1 MKIEITRAGVFDQDG
16 NEIEVGTELDINGD
30 TVPAWLVNKGRVI
43 AEGKGKTAVTNTSG
57 AERQARLKEIAM
69 GLADGDFIASGAP
82 DVGKV
87 NELLNEGETA
97 FTAAERDQVWP
108 GIAADVAAD
117 RKAA

>member
-1 MKIEITRAGVFDQDG
+1 MKIEITQKGVYDAKGQ
-16 NEIEVGTELDINGD
+16 EIEVGTEMDIKGD
-30 TVPAWLVNKGRVI
+30 TVPAWLVNKGRVL
-43 AEGKGKTAVTNTSG
+43 AEAKGKAAVTNTSG

-82 DVGKV
+82 DVAKV
-87 NELLNEGETA
+87 NELLNEDETA

-108 GIAADVAAD
+108 GIAADVIAA